1 MTDSPEITFSVDGPV
16 GRMHLNKP
24 KSLNSLTMA
33 MCAGMHEH
41 LVKWAADDAIHAVVV
56 TGEGDRAFCAG
67 GDVIQVS
74 TGGQKDPVAAREF
87 FRVEYEMDLAIADF
101 PKPYICL
108 IDGIVMGGGLGISVN
123 GRYRVM
129 SEHIMAAMPETGIG
143 LLPDVGATAFLNQC
157 PGRIGLYL
165 GLTGARLDAADA
177 MHAGFATHFVTRE
190 KQPTLLDALIA
201 ADYGND
207 NFAAVDALLDDFSD
221 NAGPSKL
228 QDRQP
233 DIDRLFA
240 DNDVEKIVAALEAEG
255 SKLAQ
260 KALKAL
266 GHMSPTSLK
275 LTAKQLTDNQGISVK
290 DALILE
296 HRMVSQVLLRHE
308 FYEGIRAALI
318 DRDRSPK
325 WKPATLAEVTPDYVD
340 AHFESLGDGELV
352 LNPIF

>member
-1 MTDSPEITFSVDGPV
+1 MTDSPEAIFSVDGPV
-16 GRMHLNKP
+16 GRIHLNKP
-24 KSLNSLTMA
+24 KSLNSLTKN

-41 LVKWAADDAIHAVVV
+41 LAKWATDDAVHAVVV
-56 TGEGDRAFCAG
+56 TAEGDRAFCAG
-67 GDVIQVS
+67 GDVVQVCR
-74 TGGQKDPVAAREF
+74 GGQEDPVAAREF

-101 PKPYICL
+101 PKPYISL

-143 LLPDVGATAFLNQC
+143 LLPDVGATAFLNRC

-177 MHAGFATHFVTRE
+177 LHAGFATHFVSRDR
-190 KQPTLLDALIA
+190 QPALLDALIA
-201 ADYGND
+201 ADYGAD
-207 NFAAVDALLDDFSD
+207 RFAAVDAILNEFEGD
-221 NAGPSKL
+221 AGPSKL
-228 QDRQP
+228 KDRQAE
-233 DIDRLFA
+233 IDRLFA
-240 DNDVEKIVAALEAEG
+240 SDDVEEIVAGLQTEG
-255 SKLAQ
+255 SALAEE
-260 KALKAL
+260 ALKAF

-275 LTAKQLTDNQGISVK
+275 ITAKQLTDNPQISVK

-296 HRMVSQVLLRHE
+296 HRMVSQVLLRHD

-325 WKPATLAEVTPDYVD
+325 WNPATLEDVSPDKVD

-352 LNPIF
+352 LN

>member
-1 MTDSPEITFSVDGPV
+1 MTDSPEIKFSIDGPV
-16 GRMHLNKP
+16 GRIHLDKP
-24 KSLNSLTMA
+24 KSLNSLTQN
-33 MCAGMHEH
+33 MCAGIYDH
-41 LVKWAADDAIHAVVV
+41 LIEWAGDDSIHAVVV

-74 TGGQKDPVAAREF
+74 TGGQKDPVSAREF

-101 PKPYICL
+101 PNPYISL

-123 GRYRVM
+123 GRFRVM

-143 LLPDVGATAFLNQC
+143 LLPDVGATAFLNNC

-177 MHAGFATHFVTRE
+177 LHAGFATHFVPRDRQ
-190 KQPTLLDALIA
+190 KHLLGSLISTE
-201 ADYGND
+201 YLG
-207 NFAAVDALLDDFSD
+207 DDFEIVDGIIDLYSGD
-221 NAGPSKL
+221 PGDSKL
-228 QDRQP
+228 RARQH

-240 DNDVEKIVAALEAEG
+240 SDDVEEIVSAVEADG
-255 SKLAQ
+255 SELANEVI
-260 KALKAL
+260 KAL

-275 LTAKQLTDNQGISVK
+275 ITARQLTGNRGISVK

-296 HRMVSQVLLRHE
+296 HRLVSQVLLRHE

-325 WKPATLAEVTPDYVD
+325 WKPATLAGVTSDYVD

>member
-1 MTDSPEITFSVDGPV
+1 MTDSPEINFSVDGPV
-16 GRMHLNKP
+16 GRIHLNKP
-24 KSLNSLTMA
+24 KSLNSLTMN

-41 LVKWAADDAIHAVVV
+41 LVKWAADDNINAVVV
-56 TGEGDRAFCAG
+56 TAEGDRAFCAG

-74 TGGQKDPVAAREF
+74 LGGQEDPVAAREF
-87 FRVEYEMDLAIADF
+87 FRVEYEMDLAIAEF

-143 LLPDVGATAFLNQC
+143 LLPDVGATAFLNRC

-177 MHAGFATHFVTRE
+177 LHAGFATHFVTRE
-190 KQPTLLDALIA
+190 KQPALLDTLIS
-201 ADYGND
+201 ADYGSD
-207 NFAAVDALLDDFSD
+207 RFAAVDAMLAEYSGD
-221 NAGPSKL
+221 AGPSKL
-228 QDRQP
+228 KDRQA

-240 DNDVEKIVAALEAEG
+240 TDDVEQIVATLKTDKSE
-255 SKLAQ
+255 LA
-260 KALKAL
+260 KESLKAF

-275 LTAKQLTDNQGISVK
+275 ITAKQLCDNPGISVK

-325 WKPATLAEVTPDYVD
+325 WEPATLEDVAPDYVD

-352 LNPIF
+352 LNSSF

>member
-41 LVKWAADDAIHAVVV
+41 LIKWAADDAIHAVVV
-56 TGEGDRAFCAG
+56 TGEGERAFCAG

-143 LLPDVGATAFLNQC
+143 LLPDVGATAFLNRC

-190 KQPTLLDALIA
+190 KQPALLNALIA
-201 ADYGND
+201 ADYGTD
-207 NFAAVDALLDDFSD
+207 NFAAVDALLNTYSSD
-221 NAGPSKL
+221 AGPSKL
-228 QDRQP
+228 KDRQP

-240 DNDVEKIVAALEAEG
+240 DNDVENIVAALEADG
-255 SKLAQ
+255 SELAQ
-260 KALKAL
+260 EALKAF

-275 LTAKQLTDNQGISVK
+275 LTAKQLTANPGISVK

-325 WKPATLAEVTPDYVD
+325 WNPATLAEVTPDYVD

>member
-1 MTDSPEITFSVDGPV
+1 MTNSPEITFSVDGPV
-16 GRMHLNKP
+16 GRIHLNKP
-24 KSLNSLTMA
+24 KSLNSLTQA
-33 MCAGMHEH
+33 MCAGMYDH
-41 LVKWAADDAIHAVVV
+41 LVKWAEDDAIHAVVV
-56 TGEGDRAFCAG
+56 TGEGYRAFCAG

-87 FRVEYEMDLAIADF
+87 FRVEYEMDLAIAEF

-143 LLPDVGATAFLNQC
+143 LLPDVGATAFLNNC

-177 MHAGFATHFVTRE
+177 LHARFATHFVIRE
-190 KQPTLLDALIA
+190 KQPALLDALIA
-201 ADYGND
+201 AAYGDD
-207 NFAAVDALLDDFSD
+207 NFAAVDALLEDFSGD
-221 NAGPSKL
+221 AGPSKL
-228 QDRQP
+228 KDQQP
-233 DIDRLFA
+233 AIDRLFA
-240 DNDVEKIVAALEAEG
+240 SNDVETIVAALKADGSELAER
-255 SKLAQ
+255 
-260 KALKAL
+260 ALKAFS
-266 GHMSPTSLK
+266 HMSPTSLK
-275 LTAKQLTDNQGISVK
+275 ITAKQLTDNPGISVK

-340 AHFESLGDGELV
+340 AHFESLGNGELV

>member
-1 MTDSPEITFSVDGPV
+1 MTDSPEIVFSVDGPV
-16 GRMHLNKP
+16 GRIHLNKP
-24 KSLNSLTMA
+24 KSLNSLTQN
-33 MCAGMHEH
+33 MCAGMYEH
-41 LVKWAADDAIHAVVV
+41 LVRWAADDDIHAVVV

-74 TGGQKDPVAAREF
+74 TGGKKDPVAAREF

-101 PKPYICL
+101 PKPYISL

-143 LLPDVGATAFLNQC
+143 LLPDVGATAFLNKC

-177 MHAGFATHFVTRE
+177 LHAGFATHFVPRDR
-190 KQPTLLDALIA
+190 QQNLLESLVSAEYL
-201 ADYGND
+201 GD
-207 NFAAVDALLDDFSD
+207 NFEIVEGIIALFSGD
-221 NAGPSKL
+221 PGDSKL
-228 QDRQP
+228 RARQK

-240 DNDVEKIVAALEAEG
+240 SDDVEEIVSAVEADGSELAAET
-255 SKLAQ
+255 
-260 KALKAL
+260 LKAF

-275 LTAKQLTDNQGISVK
+275 ITAKQLADNPGISVK

-296 HRMVSQVLLRHE
+296 YRMVSQVLLRHE
-308 FYEGIRAALI
+308 FYEGIRAALV

-325 WKPATLAEVTPDYVD
+325 WKPATLADVTTDYVD

>member
-1 MTDSPEITFSVDGPV
+1 
-16 GRMHLNKP
+16 
-24 KSLNSLTMA
+24 
-33 MCAGMHEH
+33 
-41 LVKWAADDAIHAVVV
+41 
-56 TGEGDRAFCAG
+56 
-67 GDVIQVS
+67 
-74 TGGQKDPVAAREF
+74 
-87 FRVEYEMDLAIADF
+87 
-101 PKPYICL
+101 
-108 IDGIVMGGGLGISVN
+108 
-123 GRYRVM
+123 
-129 SEHIMAAMPETGIG
+129 MPETGIG

-190 KQPTLLDALIA
+190 KQPALLDALVA

-207 NFAAVDALLDDFSD
+207 NFAAVDTLLDTYSGD
-221 NAGPSKL
+221 AGPSKL
-228 QDRQP
+228 KDWQP
-233 DIDRLFA
+233 EIDRLFA
-240 DNDVEKIVAALEAEG
+240 DNDVEKIVAALEADG
-255 SKLAQ
+255 SELAQ
-260 KALKAL
+260 EALKAF
-266 GHMSPTSLK
+266 GHMSPPSLK
-275 LTAKQLTDNQGISVK
+275 ITAKQLTANPGLSVK

-325 WKPATLAEVTPDYVD
+325 WKPATLADVTPDYVD